1 MKVLHQD
8 RSEGTIRLRVD
19 TMDDLWHL
27 YQLVQPGDRVT
38 KSTRRS
44 PTTADDKI
52 RPEKR
57 SKERMTLT
65 LEVDDVEF
73 HEFTDRLRIGG
84 VIVEGPQDLG
94 QHHTFNVETNDDLT
108 IRKSWRPHQLERL
121 SEAVEATQAPQLL
134 VVAVEHGEACIA
146 EVRRYGVREVTT
158 LTAGGLGKG
167 GDEPA
172 DPAGFWD
179 RVLDAVVR
187 LGGDEHP
194 VLVVGPGFAKED
206 LIDHA
211 RQTRPDVAEGWH
223 VDSTSQGGWPGIQEA
238 LNRGQVERVSE
249 ETRVAE
255 EAAAVEAFL
264 TALGKDEP
272 VAYGPDEVAKALE
285 MGAVERLLIT
295 DELVRSRDADA
306 LLDEAEET
314 DADYMTVSTHHDAGE
329 KLASL
334 GGVAAILR
342 YRIS

>member
-1 MKVLHQD
+1 MNVLDQD
-8 RSEGTIRLRVD
+8 RTEGRIRLRVD

-27 YQLVQPGDRVT
+27 YQLVQVGDRVT

-44 PTTADDKI
+44 PSTADDKI

-65 LEVDDVEF
+65 LEVDGVEF
-73 HEFTDRLRIGG
+73 HEFADRLRIGG
-84 VIVEGPQDLG
+84 EIVDGPQDLG
-94 QHHTFNVETNDDLT
+94 QHHTFNVESGEELT
-108 IRKSWRPHQLERL
+108 IHKTWRPHQLERL
-121 SEAVEATQAPQLL
+121 REAVEATETPELL

-146 EVRRYGVREVTT
+146 EVRRYGAREVTT

-179 RVLDAVVR
+179 RVIDAVER
-187 LGGDEHP
+187 LGGDDHP

-211 RQTRPDVAEGWH
+211 RQERPGVVDDWH

-238 LNRGQVERVSE
+238 LNRGHVEKVSE
-249 ETRVAE
+249 EARVAQ

-264 TALGKDEP
+264 TALGRDEP
-272 VAYGPDEVAKALE
+272 VTYGLDEVTQALE
-285 MGAVERLLIT
+285 MGAVERLLVT
-295 DELVRSRDADA
+295 DELVRSREVDD
-306 LLDEAEET
+306 LLDEAEAT
-314 DADYMTVSTHHDAGE
+314 SADYMTVSTHHDAGE

-334 GGVAAILR
+334 GGVAATLR